1 MYIGLFIHVDDHKVN
16 FSNLLSENSSRIIIC
31 CIHSHKTY
39 LQMLWKLHKWL
50 KQYLY
55 CTCIFFN
62 TSFSRWYHYLRCSVA
77 FWRGLCSRGV
87 HNLHCPDSDR
97 TADGCLDDKNLALG
111 HGCSWSVQFGNLY
124 RFSHRFAELLW

>member
-1 MYIGLFIHVDDHKVN
+1 MYIELFTDDYKVN
-16 FSNLLSENSSRIIIC
+16 LSNLLSEDQLWSIF
-31 CIHSHKTY
+31 SHETY
-39 LQMLWKLHKWL
+39 LPVPILSKLHTSSWNNIYIAHAFL
-50 KQYLY
+50 
-55 CTCIFFN
+55 N
-62 TSFSRWYHYLRCSVA
+62 TSFSRWYHYLWCSVA

-87 HNLHCPDSDR
+87 HNLHCADSDR

>member
-16 FSNLLSENSSRIIIC
+16 FSNLLSENSSQIIIC

-50 KQYLY
+50 RQYLY
-55 CTCIFFN
+55 CTCIFKHL
-62 TSFSRWYHYLRCSVA
+62 FSRWYHYLRCSVA

-97 TADGCLDDKNLALG
+97 TADGCLDNKNLALG

-124 RFSHRFAELLW
+124 RFSHRFA